1 MRWLLIAAI
10 LAALI
15 ACSDPPPPEKSVKT
29 VFDPLLEQR
38 DKAQEMADK
47 LPQERKDSLDRAIDA
62 DAN

>member
-1 MRWLLIAAI
+1 MRYLLIAAI
-10 LAALI
+10 LALT
-15 ACSDPPPPEKSVKT
+15 ACSDPPPPEKPVKT